1 MEMDRI
7 RGTPNVVRQTLLL
20 SGLLAPGCAG
30 RGKGC
35 APSPASGCWLSVL
48 QLGSAGRDAEG
59 SAGRQKEPSS
69 DPVPLPQR
77 NPGKG
82 NWGWV
87 GEFSL
92 GAPAAVPAPMMEKS
106 GTGEVSTPAAGGLEG
121 AWEHPQTSLGGVSG
135 SGRAALRRNWAPRQ
149 CRREPALWQRG
160 GFAPLG
166 KRSHRLHGGQEAQP
180 GGEQGS
186 SRGHPAWGCHRC
198 VGGSAG
204 GWVGAGCRGTGLVGT
219 MSADNMGGLV
229 LPARAPKG
237 YKMFQQKVAGLLL
250 GETCKSCLFN
260 IFFPFYPRIWIRI
273 TSPLTPWCA
282 NPSRRSSSMPTCF
295 QPGSVRRSE
304 GSGPGTTALHG
315 TLGMGHAWGHR
326 DRC

>member
-1 MEMDRI
+1 MGRGSWWDGCCPARHRAPCLQRARTTSLQRAWLCSQVCGRFGTEFEGRASRGHHQLVAGAWFCLTSCFRCSPGSRPPSRFALSLAAAVRVFFYVSDPLALPVSDHICVSAFSGAAVEMDRI

-20 SGLLAPGCAG
+20 SGLLAPGSAG

-35 APSPASGCWLSVL
+35 APSPASGCRLSVL
-48 QLGSAGRDAEG
+48 QPGSAGRDAEG

-82 NWGWV
+82 NWGRE

-92 GAPAAVPAPMMEKS
+92 GAPAAVPAPMMEKG
-106 GTGEVSTPAAGGLEG
+106 GTGEVSTPAAGELEG

-149 CRREPALWQRG
+149 CRREPALRQRG
-160 GFAPLG
+160 GFAPLS
-166 KRSHRLHGGQEAQP
+166 KRSHRLHGGQEARP

-204 GWVGAGCRGTGLVGT
+204 GWVGAG
-219 MSADNMGGLV
+219 
-229 LPARAPKG
+229 
-237 YKMFQQKVAGLLL
+237 
-250 GETCKSCLFN
+250 
-260 IFFPFYPRIWIRI
+260 
-273 TSPLTPWCA
+273 
-282 NPSRRSSSMPTCF
+282 
-295 QPGSVRRSE
+295 
-304 GSGPGTTALHG
+304 
-315 TLGMGHAWGHR
+315 
-326 DRC
+326 

>member
-1 MEMDRI
+1 MFDELLQVLTGQQAPFPFRTELGSSSVGFFYVSDPLALPVSDHICVSAFSGAAVEMDRI

-20 SGLLAPGCAG
+20 PGLLAPGCAG

-35 APSPASGCWLSVL
+35 APSPASGCRLSVL

-82 NWGWV
+82 NWGRAGDPV
-87 GEFSL
+87 T
-92 GAPAAVPAPMMEKS
+92 VPAPMMEKS
-106 GTGEVSTPAAGGLEG
+106 GTGEVSTPAAGELEG

-149 CRREPALWQRG
+149 CRREPALRQRG
-160 GFAPLG
+160 GFAPLS
-166 KRSHRLHGGQEAQP
+166 KRSHRLHGGQEARP

-204 GWVGAGCRGTGLVGT
+204 GWVGAG
-219 MSADNMGGLV
+219 
-229 LPARAPKG
+229 
-237 YKMFQQKVAGLLL
+237 
-250 GETCKSCLFN
+250 
-260 IFFPFYPRIWIRI
+260 
-273 TSPLTPWCA
+273 
-282 NPSRRSSSMPTCF
+282 
-295 QPGSVRRSE
+295 
-304 GSGPGTTALHG
+304 
-315 TLGMGHAWGHR
+315 
-326 DRC
+326 